1 MKALA
6 AHAQEAS
13 RQATAMPA
21 FRIGAVDDAAEREAD
36 AIADRVLGG
45 TVLRRKCKHCEEEDK
60 RLSRRADGGAIA
72 SSARSDVGAAL
83 AEPGM
88 PLRPADA
95 AFFGPRLGTDLA
107 GLRIHDGPS
116 ADRAARSVGARA
128 FALGDHLVFA
138 RGEYRP
144 DSSGG
149 QSLLAHELAH
159 VAQDGGRGII
169 RRQPEPEAEAR
180 PRTRTFLH
188 RGVRVF
194 VRADCE
200 TTPGFTFEIMRTAVS
215 DAIDKVF
222 ATTCIRPGIRRAMQN
237 NLRRGGLDFHCAD
250 SDDLENV
257 GACAE
262 ATGFTRPANIFTIGT
277 AALAAGTC
285 GPLASTILH
294 EIIHVV
300 RGEFG
305 EDLPRSCEASCY
317 GQPGDPTR
325 CRGAAAP

>member
-6 AHAQEAS
+6 TRAQETP
-13 RQATAMPA
+13 RQAAAMPA

-36 AIADRVLGG
+36 AIADRVLG
-45 TVLRRKCKHCEEEDK
+45 TSVLRRKCEQCEEEDK

-72 SSARSDVGAAL
+72 ASARSNVGAAL
-83 AEPGM
+83 AESGM

-95 AFFGPRLGTDLA
+95 AFFASRLGTDLA
-107 GLRIHDGPS
+107 GLRVHDGPS

-128 FALGDHLVFA
+128 FTLGEHLVFA
-138 RGEYRP
+138 RGAYQP
-144 DSSGG
+144 DDRDGR
-149 QSLLAHELAH
+149 SLLAHELAH
-159 VAQDGGRGII
+159 VAQDRNQGTI

-200 TTPGFTFEIMRTAVS
+200 TTPGFSFEIMRTAVS

-250 SDDLENV
+250 SDDLDNV

-262 ATGFTRPANIFTIGT
+262 ATGFSRPANIFTIGT
-277 AALAAGTC
+277 EALDPGTC

-294 EIIHVV
+294 EIIHIV